1 MAPPHREHNDI
12 EDWLPLNS
20 IDFLVLAVLTDGER
34 HGYGI
39 VKDIT
44 GRTNGR
50 VKVRPGN
57 LYRVVDRLMERGFVE
72 ARSKKAP
79 DSTGEPRQHYGI
91 TRLGR
96 KVVAAHTELLV
107 DVVAASSKLQHAAGR
122 LD

>member
-1 MAPPHREHNDI
+1 MAPSKRETRDI
-12 EDWLPLNS
+12 EAWLPLNS

-39 VKDIT
+39 VKEIT
-44 GRTNGR
+44 DRTDGR
-50 VKVRPGN
+50 VKLRPGN
-57 LYRVVDRLMERGFVE
+57 LYRVVDRLMERGVVE

-91 TRLGR
+91 TRFGR
-96 KVVAAHTELLV
+96 KVVAAHTELFV
-107 DVVAASSKLQHAAGR
+107 DVVAASTRLKYAANR